1 MKSRI
6 ERRTVDLSAY
16 PDLVDIYLG
25 LRINSLKGM
34 RTAGRLG
41 SAIQKAVAAEPDGM
55 LLHEGF
61 LFSLFPPQLGIRK
74 YWRDFESLETWA
86 RSLPHQQ
93 WWRDFMHDP
102 GGTGFWHEI
111 YFMRGGMEAIYD
123 GMEIPMGF
131 ARFAPTQE
139 ARGAVFS
146 ARKRLGLQGDAP
158 ASEPVREE
166 EIHRRGEGGSSGGRV
181 S

>member
-16 PDLVDIYLG
+16 PDLVVNYLG
-25 LRINSLKGM
+25 LRVNSLKGM

-41 SAIQKAVAAEPDGM
+41 SAIKKAVAAEPDGM

-61 LFSLFPPQLGIRK
+61 LFSLFPPQLGIRQ
-74 YWRDFESLETWA
+74 YWRDFESLESWA

-93 WWRDFMHDP
+93 WWQDFMRDP

-123 GMEIPMGF
+123 DMEVPMGF
-131 ARFAPTQE
+131 AQFARTRE
-139 ARGAVFS
+139 ARGALIS
-146 ARKRLGLQGDAP
+146 ARKRLGLKGDASVS
-158 ASEPVREE
+158 APVREE
-166 EIHRRGEGGSSGGRV
+166 EIYRNDSTGWKAS
-181 S
+181 